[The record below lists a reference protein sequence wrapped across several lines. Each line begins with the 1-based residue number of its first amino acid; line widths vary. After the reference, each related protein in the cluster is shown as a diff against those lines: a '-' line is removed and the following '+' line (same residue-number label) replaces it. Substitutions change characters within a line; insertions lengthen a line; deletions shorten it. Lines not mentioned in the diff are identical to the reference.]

1 MGPFSIC
8 VKLVQSPFA
17 APIRVPVCKFCSV
30 SHSMG
35 SKNRYVFASLFLMQK
50 QRVVKKGQKG
60 KQEFLLKR
68 KEEGKPGPG
77 HPFFIWVD
85 PDFIWAT
92 H

>member
-1 MGPFSIC
+1 M
-8 VKLVQSPFA
+8 
-17 APIRVPVCKFCSV
+17 
-30 SHSMG
+30 
-35 SKNRYVFASLFLMQK
+35 FASLFLMQK

-68 KEEGKPGPG
+68 KEEGKPDPS
-77 HPFFIWVD
+77 HPFFIWID